1 MTWSIICV
9 TSTRKPVLVPQAR
22 DQKGP
27 TCQFSA
33 MSGAADMGFKKSKA
47 HLGPTDIRFDERE
60 LLKISEKHLAIT
72 KNFEPNDV
80 LNIFERY
87 GNLATCGDWKGL
99 QTRKIMGSSC
109 GKPNEEDIE
118 DLILQG
124 VPILATFDCCDFLV
138 KLEKNEVYQSL
149 KVKSEEEEVENNIE
163 PHMTLIFGYGIS
175 AELRL
180 LFLHFINSWN
190 STFCDNGAGKI
201 DFLSIKEF
209 HTVEIFCHPEGNF
222 ITQQEKTVT
231 LECYGLTRKV
241 EMAVVNASDYMFQ
254 TFQRRHGVV
263 VFPREVT
270 VLCLSLIIG
279 YLRLGLQPSE
289 DLSALKESFVNGLDA
304 EMNYDL
310 MLAADAI
317 RLRELSVKSAFAYLK
332 ATEGWEGTQ
341 ISENMS
347 TSYTKEEWTDMQNRA
362 RKMSKIRVIPQRSSS
377 RRMITS

>member
-1 MTWSIICV
+1 MKYS
-9 TSTRKPVLVPQAR
+9 KPKYPQVREEDDVVNHLRHKYKKACIVPQAR

-222 ITQQEKTVT
+222 ITQVSISLHKHFFFRYLYLLFLFDCIFQQEKTVT

-289 DLSALKESFVNGLDA
+289 V
-304 EMNYDL
+304 
-310 MLAADAI
+310 
-317 RLRELSVKSAFAYLK
+317 
-332 ATEGWEGTQ
+332 
-341 ISENMS
+341 
-347 TSYTKEEWTDMQNRA
+347 
-362 RKMSKIRVIPQRSSS
+362 RSSLYHQAYNVFVDS
-377 RRMITS
+377 QLTCLTLLTLLNTSLYL